1 LSQTTL
7 DRLGKSAKDIRPPTY
22 QYSQTMFAADTF
34 NIIGTSPPEFESSG
48 TSKWEQ
54 NILKQMSAYNT
65 LVNAHRNPHY
75 VDRETKDTV
84 LHALSR
90 VWVDG
95 VMRRNDIMEDLQY
108 FVSKGVNLNWLN
120 RDGHHPLAAFI
131 CNQDFRGSE
140 TGATL
145 AKYIEILVW
154 KDGKYADRNDININ
168 MMTRNGTTALY
179 EAAVRAHV
187 DCVRALIEA
196 GANVNARISNISPYA
211 LQTV

>member
-1 LSQTTL
+1 LSQATL
-7 DRLGKSAKDIRPPTY
+7 DRIGKSAKDIRPPTY

-34 NIIGTSPPEFESSG
+34 NIIGSSIPEFESSG
-48 TSKWEQ
+48 MSRWEQ
-54 NILKQMSAYNT
+54 NVLKQMSAHIT
-65 LVNAHRNPHY
+65 LDNAHHNPHY
-75 VDRETKDTV
+75 VDRETKDTA

-90 VWVDG
+90 VRVSG
-95 VMRRNDIMEDLQY
+95 VMERNDIMKDLQN
-108 FVSKGVNLNWLN
+108 FVSKGVNLNLHN

-179 EAAVRAHV
+179 EAAVRAQV
-187 DCVRALIEA
+187 DCVRAFIEA

-211 LQTV
+211 LQAV

>member
-1 LSQTTL
+1 
-7 DRLGKSAKDIRPPTY
+7 
-22 QYSQTMFAADTF
+22 MFAADTF
-34 NIIGTSPPEFESSG
+34 NIMRTSLLEFESSG
-48 TSKWEQ
+48 MSKWEQ

-65 LVNAHRNPHY
+65 LINAHHNSHY
-75 VDRETKDTV
+75 VDMETKDTV

-90 VWVDG
+90 VRVDG
-95 VMRRNDIMEDLQY
+95 VMKRSDIMNDLQI
-108 FVSKGVNLNWLN
+108 FVSKGVNLNLHN

-154 KDGKYADRNDININ
+154 KDGKYVDRNDININ
-168 MMTRNGTTALY
+168 VMTRNGTTALY
-179 EAAVRAHV
+179 EAAVRAQV

-196 GANVNARISNISPYA
+196 GANVNARISKINPYA
-211 LQTV
+211 LRNRLTLTCFR